1 MAEKLL
7 IIDGNSLANRAFYAI
22 PMLSNSQGFI
32 TNAIYG
38 FYNMLVKVLEEE
50 KPEYLVVAFDKGKVV
65 FRHEVYAEY
74 KGTRKGM
81 PDELRPQFPVLKD
94 LLRAMNIAIVEMDGF
109 EADDLIGTLVRRGE
123 EQGLSNLIVTGDR
136 DAFQLISPQTKVYLT
151 RKGITELEIYD
162 EDLLQEKYGLSPRQ
176 MIDVKGLMGDASD
189 NIPGI
194 PGIGEK
200 TAVKLVKEYGNLEEV
215 LAHWED
221 FAGKKLG
228 ELLQTYGEQAL
239 LSKKLATIVLD
250 APLVLDLAECRQ
262 KGPDYPQLIEKLREL
277 EFKNI
282 LQNVREKWESSNK
295 GSSGEKDGA
304 LEGGTAPSPVSPEYL
319 VLDSEQALR
328 EYLDRASAELERS
341 DAVFGQASAGF
352 GHAAVNRGKGSGK
365 QAAASGQL
373 NLFEPD
379 EPLQQDQAVQGAQR
393 QSVKRQ
399 DALRQDALCQDAQG
413 QVAFYVETERKSPRE
428 WQIIACGLKI
438 NDEPPAVLSWH
449 DEHELASYRVLLKNF
464 LVNSLGRKHRII
476 IHDLKAVL
484 LALHDHTERIQLP
497 SGIEEQEI
505 RDTLLMSY
513 LLNPSR
519 SPQDLWSLAQ
529 ERLNYHA
536 QPQTGE
542 RLPLFLEA
550 LAQLGNIL
558 YAELTGQEMSM
569 LYQKVEMPL
578 AFVLAQMEQTGITLD
593 EGILDEMGQDF
604 DALIRR
610 LTGEIFGLAGEEI
623 NLNSPKQLGVLL
635 FEKLGLAKGKKTKTG
650 YSTGAEVL
658 EALAPEHEIVA
669 KILDYR
675 QLVKLK
681 STYIDGLSTLREPV
695 SGRVYTTFNQA
706 VTATGRLSS
715 TEPNLQNIPIRM
727 EEGRRI
733 RRAFLP
739 SRGKVLLSADY
750 SQIELRVL
758 AHLACDDVLIEAFRC
773 NQDIHA
779 RTASEV
785 FGVPMDAVTAGMRRA
800 AKAVNF
806 GIIYGISDFGLGRD
820 LGISRAE
827 AKEYIENYFARYQ
840 EVKAYLDRTVAEA
853 KEKGYV
859 TTILNRRR
867 YLPDLHSRNFHLRSF
882 AERAAMNTPIQ
893 GSAADIIKLAML
905 KLSQA
910 LQEKEPDT
918 ALLLQVHDE
927 LILEVPKEKV
937 RQVGHLVNQMMS
949 QAYPLKVP
957 LKVDL
962 QTGPNWYDLEPLEL
976 ER

>member
-1 MAEKLL
+1 MKNLAEKLL

-94 LLRAMNIAIVEMDGF
+94 LLKIMNIALVEMDGF
-109 EADDLIGTLVRRGE
+109 EADDLIGTIVRRGE
-123 EQGLSNLIVTGDR
+123 GQGLSNLIVTGDR

-151 RKGITELEIYD
+151 RKGITEIEIYD
-162 EDLLQEKYGLSPRQ
+162 EGLLQEKYGLSPRQ

-200 TAVKLVKEYGNLEEV
+200 TAVKLVKQYGNLDEV

-228 ELLQTYGEQAL
+228 ELLRTYREQAL

-250 APLVLDLAECRQ
+250 APLTLDLAECRQ
-262 KGPDYPQLIEKLREL
+262 KEPDYPQLIEKLREL

-282 LQNVREKWESSNK
+282 LQNVREKWESINK
-295 GSSGEKDGA
+295 GSSGEIDSA
-304 LEGGTAPSPVSPEYL
+304 LEGESAASPVSPEYL

-328 EYLDRASAELERS
+328 EYLDRASAELGEA
-341 DAVFGQASAGF
+341 DTELGQE
-352 GHAAVNRGKGSGK
+352 AANRGKGAGK

-379 EPLQQDQAVQGAQR
+379 APVHQAAQGI
-393 QSVKRQ
+393 QSQ
-399 DALRQDALCQDAQG
+399 GLQG
-413 QVAFYVETERKSPRE
+413 QVAFYVETERKSPRQ
-428 WQIIACGLKI
+428 WQIVACGLKI
-438 NDEPPAVLSWH
+438 NDEPSAILSWH
-449 DEHELASYRVLLKNF
+449 DEQELASYRALLKKF
-464 LVNSLGRKHRII
+464 LVNSLGRKRKII
-476 IHDLKAVL
+476 IHDLKTVL
-484 LALHDHTERIQLP
+484 LALHADSESIQLP
-497 SGIEEQEI
+497 PGIEEQEI
-505 RDTLLMSY
+505 RDTLLLAY
-513 LLNPSR
+513 LLDPSR

-529 ERLNYHA
+529 GRLNYSVR
-536 QPQTGE
+536 PQTVE
-542 RLPLFLEA
+542 SLPLLLEA
-550 LAQLGNIL
+550 LAQLGNSL
-558 YAELTGQEMSM
+558 YEELTGQEMSM

-578 AFVLAQMEQTGITLD
+578 AFVLAKMEQTGITLD
-593 EGILDEMGQDF
+593 EGILGEMGQDF
-604 DALIRR
+604 DASIRR
-610 LTGEIFGLAGEEI
+610 LTEEIFALAGEEI

-806 GIIYGISDFGLGRD
+806 GIVYGISDFGLGRD

-827 AKEYIENYFARYQ
+827 AKEYIENYFTRYQ

-882 AERAAMNTPIQ
+882 AERAAMNTPLQ

-905 KLSQA
+905 KLTQA
-910 LQEKEPDT
+910 LQEKEPET

-937 RQVGHLVNQMMS
+937 RQVGRLVNQMMS
-949 QAYPLKVP
+949 QAYPLSVP

-962 QTGPNWYDLEPLEL
+962 QTGPNWYDSEPLEL
-976 ER
+976 ENEEAGE

>member
-1 MAEKLL
+1 MKNLAEKLL

-94 LLRAMNIAIVEMDGF
+94 LLKIMNIALVEMDGF
-109 EADDLIGTLVRRGE
+109 EADDLIGTIVRRGE
-123 EQGLSNLIVTGDR
+123 GQGLSNLIVTGDR

-151 RKGITELEIYD
+151 RKGITEIEIYD
-162 EDLLQEKYGLSPRQ
+162 EGLLQEKYGLSPRQ

-200 TAVKLVKEYGNLEEV
+200 TAVKLVKQYGNLDEV

-228 ELLQTYGEQAL
+228 ELLRTYREQAL

-250 APLVLDLAECRQ
+250 APLTLDLAECRQ
-262 KGPDYPQLIEKLREL
+262 KEPDYPQLIEKLREL

-282 LQNVREKWESSNK
+282 LQNVREKWESINK
-295 GSSGEKDGA
+295 GSSGEIDSA
-304 LEGGTAPSPVSPEYL
+304 LEGESAASPVSPEYL

-328 EYLDRASAELERS
+328 EYLDRASAELGEA
-341 DAVFGQASAGF
+341 DTELGQE
-352 GHAAVNRGKGSGK
+352 AANRGKGAGK

-379 EPLQQDQAVQGAQR
+379 APVPQAAQGAQS
-393 QSVKRQ
+393 QG
-399 DALRQDALCQDAQG
+399 LQG
-413 QVAFYVETERKSPRE
+413 QVAFYMETERKSPRQ
-428 WQIIACGLKI
+428 WQIVACGLKI
-438 NDEPPAVLSWH
+438 NDEPSAILSWR
-449 DEHELASYRVLLKNF
+449 DEQELASYRALLQKF
-464 LVNSLGRKHRII
+464 LVNSLGRKRKII

-484 LALHDHTERIQLP
+484 LALHDHTGRIQLP
-497 SGIEEQEI
+497 PGIEKQEI
-505 RDTLLMSY
+505 RDTLLLAY
-513 LLNPSR
+513 LLDPSR

-529 ERLNYHA
+529 GRLNYSVR
-536 QPQTGE
+536 PQTVE
-542 RLPLFLEA
+542 SLPLLLEA
-550 LAQLGNIL
+550 LAQLGNSL
-558 YAELTGQEMSM
+558 YEELTGQEMSM

-578 AFVLAQMEQTGITLD
+578 AFVLAKMEQTGITLD
-593 EGILDEMGQDF
+593 EGILGEMGQDF
-604 DALIRR
+604 DASIRR
-610 LTGEIFGLAGEEI
+610 LTEEIFALAGEEI

-806 GIIYGISDFGLGRD
+806 GIVYGISDFGLGRD

-827 AKEYIENYFARYQ
+827 AKEYIENYFTRYQ

-882 AERAAMNTPIQ
+882 AERAAMNTPLQ

-905 KLSQA
+905 KLTQA
-910 LQEKEPDT
+910 LQEKEPET

-937 RQVGHLVNQMMS
+937 RQVGRLVNQMMS
-949 QAYPLKVP
+949 QAYPLSVP

-962 QTGPNWYDLEPLEL
+962 QTGPNWYDSEPLEL
-976 ER
+976 ENEEAGE

>member
-1 MAEKLL
+1 MKNLAEKLL

-94 LLRAMNIAIVEMDGF
+94 LLKIMNIALVEMDGF
-109 EADDLIGTLVRRGE
+109 EADDLIGTIVRRGE
-123 EQGLSNLIVTGDR
+123 GQGLSNLIVTGDR

-151 RKGITELEIYD
+151 RKGITEIEIYD
-162 EDLLQEKYGLSPRQ
+162 EGLLQEKYGLSPRQ

-200 TAVKLVKEYGNLEEV
+200 TAVKLVKQYGNLDEV

-228 ELLQTYGEQAL
+228 ELLRTYREQAL

-250 APLVLDLAECRQ
+250 APLTLDLAECRQ
-262 KGPDYPQLIEKLREL
+262 KEPDYPQLIEKLREL

-295 GSSGEKDGA
+295 GSSGEIDSA
-304 LEGGTAPSPVSPEYL
+304 LEGESAASPVSPDYL
-319 VLDSEQALR
+319 VLASEQALR
-328 EYLDRASAELERS
+328 EYLDRASAELDRA
-341 DAVFGQASAGF
+341 DAELNRADAACGQVTAGLSQ
-352 GHAAVNRGKGSGK
+352 ADANRGKKSGK

-379 EPLQQDQAVQGAQR
+379 APVPQAAQGAQS
-393 QSVKRQ
+393 QG
-399 DALRQDALCQDAQG
+399 LQG
-413 QVAFYVETERKSPRE
+413 QVAFYMETERKSPRQ
-428 WQIIACGLKI
+428 WQIVACGLKI
-438 NDEPPAVLSWH
+438 NDEPSAILSWR
-449 DEHELASYRVLLKNF
+449 DEQELASYRALLQKF
-464 LVNSLGRKHRII
+464 LVNSLGRKRKII
-476 IHDLKAVL
+476 IHDLKTVL
-484 LALHDHTERIQLP
+484 LALHADSESIQLP
-497 SGIEEQEI
+497 PGIEEQEI
-505 RDTLLMSY
+505 RDTLLLAY
-513 LLNPSR
+513 LLDPSR

-529 ERLNYHA
+529 GRLNYSVR
-536 QPQTGE
+536 PQTVE
-542 RLPLFLEA
+542 SLPLLLEA
-550 LAQLGNIL
+550 LAQLGNSL
-558 YAELTGQEMSM
+558 YEELTGQEMSM

-578 AFVLAQMEQTGITLD
+578 AFVLAKMEQTGITLD
-593 EGILDEMGQDF
+593 EGILGEMGQDF
-604 DALIRR
+604 DASIRR
-610 LTGEIFGLAGEEI
+610 LTEEIFALAGEEI

-806 GIIYGISDFGLGRD
+806 GIVYGISDFGLGRD

-827 AKEYIENYFARYQ
+827 AKEYIENYFTRYQ

-882 AERAAMNTPIQ
+882 AERAAMNTPLQ

-905 KLSQA
+905 KLTQA
-910 LQEKEPDT
+910 LQEKEPET

-937 RQVGHLVNQMMS
+937 RQVGRLVNQMMS
-949 QAYPLKVP
+949 QAYPLSVP

-962 QTGPNWYDLEPLEL
+962 QTGPNWYDSEPLEL
-976 ER
+976 ENEEAGE

>member
-1 MAEKLL
+1 MKNLAEKLL

-94 LLRAMNIAIVEMDGF
+94 LLRIMNIALVEMDGF
-109 EADDLIGTLVRRGE
+109 EADDLIGTIVRRGE

-200 TAVKLVKEYGNLEEV
+200 TAVKLVKQYGNLDEV

-228 ELLQTYGEQAL
+228 ELLRTYREQAL

-250 APLVLDLAECRQ
+250 APLMLDLAECR
-262 KGPDYPQLIEKLREL
+262 KKEPDYPRLIDKLREL

-282 LQNVREKWESSNK
+282 LQNVREKWESINK
-295 GSSGEKDGA
+295 EFSGEIDGA
-304 LEGGTAPSPVSPEYL
+304 LEGGSAASPVSPDYL
-319 VLDSEQALR
+319 VLASEQALR
-328 EYLDRASAELERS
+328 EYLDRASAELDRA
-341 DAVFGQASAGF
+341 DAELNRADAACGQVTAGLSQ
-352 GHAAVNRGKGSGK
+352 ADANRGKKSGK

-379 EPLQQDQAVQGAQR
+379 APVHQAAQGI
-393 QSVKRQ
+393 QSQ
-399 DALRQDALCQDAQG
+399 GLQG
-413 QVAFYVETERKSPRE
+413 QVAFYVETERKSPRQ
-428 WQIIACGLKI
+428 WQIVACGLKI
-438 NDEPPAVLSWH
+438 NDEPSAILSWH
-449 DEHELASYRVLLKNF
+449 DEQELASYRALLQKF
-464 LVNSLGRKHRII
+464 LVNSLGRKRKII
-476 IHDLKAVL
+476 IHDLKTVL
-484 LALHDHTERIQLP
+484 LALHADSESIQLP
-497 SGIEEQEI
+497 PGIEEQEI
-505 RDTLLMSY
+505 RDTLLLAY
-513 LLNPSR
+513 LLDPSR

-529 ERLNYHA
+529 GRLNYSVR
-536 QPQTGE
+536 PQTVE
-542 RLPLFLEA
+542 SLPLLLEA
-550 LAQLGNIL
+550 LAQLGNSL
-558 YAELTGQEMSM
+558 YEELTGQEMSM

-578 AFVLAQMEQTGITLD
+578 AFVLAKMEQTGITLD
-593 EGILDEMGQDF
+593 EGILGEMGQDF

>member
-1 MAEKLL
+1 MKNLAEKLL

-94 LLRAMNIAIVEMDGF
+94 LLKIMNIALVEMDGF
-109 EADDLIGTLVRRGE
+109 EADDLIGTIVRRGE
-123 EQGLSNLIVTGDR
+123 GQGLSNLIVTGDR

-151 RKGITELEIYD
+151 RKGITEIEIYD
-162 EDLLQEKYGLSPRQ
+162 EGLLQEKYGLSPRQ

-200 TAVKLVKEYGNLEEV
+200 TAVKLVKQYGNLDEV

-228 ELLQTYGEQAL
+228 ELLRTYREQAL

-250 APLVLDLAECRQ
+250 APLTLDLAECRQ
-262 KGPDYPQLIEKLREL
+262 KEPDYPQLIEKLREL

-282 LQNVREKWESSNK
+282 LQNVREKWESINK
-295 GSSGEKDGA
+295 GSSGEIDSA
-304 LEGGTAPSPVSPEYL
+304 LEGESAASPVSPEYL

-328 EYLDRASAELERS
+328 EYLDRASAELGEA
-341 DAVFGQASAGF
+341 DTELGQE
-352 GHAAVNRGKGSGK
+352 AANRGKGAGK

-379 EPLQQDQAVQGAQR
+379 APVPQAAQGAQS
-393 QSVKRQ
+393 QG
-399 DALRQDALCQDAQG
+399 LQG
-413 QVAFYVETERKSPRE
+413 QVAFYMETERKSPRQ
-428 WQIIACGLKI
+428 WQIVACGLKI
-438 NDEPPAVLSWH
+438 NDEPSAILSWR
-449 DEHELASYRVLLKNF
+449 DEQELASYRALLQKF
-464 LVNSLGRKHRII
+464 LVNSLGRKRKII

-484 LALHDHTERIQLP
+484 LALHDHTGRIQLP
-497 SGIEEQEI
+497 PGIEKQEI
-505 RDTLLMSY
+505 RDTLLLAY
-513 LLNPSR
+513 LLDPSR

-529 ERLNYHA
+529 GRLNYSVR
-536 QPQTGE
+536 PQTVE
-542 RLPLFLEA
+542 SLPLLLEA
-550 LAQLGNIL
+550 LAQLGNSL
-558 YAELTGQEMSM
+558 YEELTGQEMSM

-578 AFVLAQMEQTGITLD
+578 AFVLAKMEQTGITLD
-593 EGILDEMGQDF
+593 EGILGEMGQDF
-604 DALIRR
+604 DASIRR
-610 LTGEIFGLAGEEI
+610 LTEEIFALAGEEI

-806 GIIYGISDFGLGRD
+806 GIVYGISDFGLGRD

-827 AKEYIENYFARYQ
+827 AKEYIENYFTRYQ

-867 YLPDLHSRNFHLRSF
+867 YLPDIHSRNFHLRSF

-893 GSAADIIKLAML
+893 GSAADIIKLAMVNL
-905 KLSQA
+905 TRA

-927 LILEVPKEKV
+927 LILEVPEEKV
-937 RQVGHLVNQMMS
+937 QQVGKLVNQMMS
-949 QAYPLKVP
+949 QAYPLSVP

-962 QTGPNWYDLEPLEL
+962 QTGPNWYDSEPLEL
-976 ER
+976 ENEEAGE